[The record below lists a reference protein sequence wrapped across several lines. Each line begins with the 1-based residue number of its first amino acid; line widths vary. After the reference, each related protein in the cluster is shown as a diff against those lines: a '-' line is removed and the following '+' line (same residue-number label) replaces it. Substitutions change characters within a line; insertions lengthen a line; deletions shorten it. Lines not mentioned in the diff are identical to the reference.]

1 MCSTQKIFDVLL
13 DVGFKLGRNYKTV
26 YSCSYAKYTTS
37 ISDLYQQIKTYLDEE
52 GGITTPTNIK
62 SFESLTSVSSN
73 QQNDNRNGNSPSSL
87 EELEDSCQT
96 PVHNSLTVSPNEEI
110 SFVSTKSEHQSSLS
124 NIIKV
129 SHHT

>member
-1 MCSTQKIFDVLL
+1 ML

-26 YSCSYAKYTTS
+26 YSCNYEKYTTS

-73 QQNDNRNGNSPSSL
+73 QQNDNRNGNSQSSL

-110 SFVSTKSEHQSSLS
+110 SFISTKSEHHSSLS

>member
-1 MCSTQKIFDVLL
+1 ML
-13 DVGFKLGRNYKTV
+13 DVGFKLGINYKTV
-26 YSCSYAKYTTS
+26 YSCNYEKYTTS

-73 QQNDNRNGNSPSSL
+73 QQNDHRNGNSQSSL
-87 EELEDSCQT
+87 EDAEESCQT

-110 SFVSTKSEHQSSLS
+110 SFISTKSEHHSSLS

-129 SHHT
+129 RRHSL

>member
-1 MCSTQKIFDVLL
+1 ML

-26 YSCSYAKYTTS
+26 YSCNYEKYTTS

-73 QQNDNRNGNSPSSL
+73 QQNDNRNGNSQSSL
-87 EELEDSCQT
+87 EDAEESCQT

-110 SFVSTKSEHQSSLS
+110 SFISTKSEHQSSLS

-129 SHHT
+129 SHHS